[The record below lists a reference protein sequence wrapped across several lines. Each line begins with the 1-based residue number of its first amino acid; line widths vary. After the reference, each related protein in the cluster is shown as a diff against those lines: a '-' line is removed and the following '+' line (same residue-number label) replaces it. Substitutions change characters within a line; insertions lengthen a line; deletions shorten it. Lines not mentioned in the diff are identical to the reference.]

1 MPFLKN
7 KKQLLQHKAWRRPRV
22 EGRIAPQEASNL
34 GSEASAGG
42 RGCLQTQTLVP
53 QKGRLA
59 VPSHTHSR
67 VLRWRVAS
75 ELPSRCGGQGLALQ
89 TPDTQALRLPVPIR
103 GRDPPTLSLQDWAP
117 GPPSGR
123 PRLVGVHVHP
133 GPVPAQQLGGR
144 WLLPWTPPAP
154 GAQPAQ
160 LRAQRS

>member
-59 VPSHTHSR
+59 APSHTHSR

-103 GRDPPTLSLQDWAP
+103 GRDPPTLSLQDGAP
-117 GPPSGR
+117 GRPVGGPGWWASTSTLVLSLHSSLAGAGFCHGPPQHQG
-123 PRLVGVHVHP
+123 HN
-133 GPVPAQQLGGR
+133 
-144 WLLPWTPPAP
+144 LP
-154 GAQPAQ
+154 
-160 LRAQRS
+160 S